1 MSRSRKLYL
10 LLGILAAACVVT
22 FCVSRYQ
29 EYRED
34 IRTSDEIVLEVD
46 PDTVSALSWEYD
58 GNSLAFHKDE
68 SWIYDGDEAF
78 PVDQEM
84 IQERLELFEAF
95 GVRFT
100 IEEPEDLGQYGLDD
114 PLCAISLTA
123 GEETYTITLGDYSTM
138 DEQRYVSVGDG
149 NVYLV
154 DNDPLDYFDGVLS
167 DFIQDDEVPALD
179 QVTQI
184 RFSGKEDWTLTCQ
197 EDGGESYREEDIY
210 FTTTDG
216 GQLPLDTGLVE
227 AYLADLEYLVLDE
240 FVTYSVGED
249 DLPLYGLDD
258 PELTVEVDYTW
269 EDEDGQSQSDTFVIH
284 ISADPDQR
292 QAALE
297 EQDGEEEAQT
307 TSGEEEEEILAYA
320 RVGESGIVYQI
331 SAGDYEALMA
341 AGVDDLRHQ
350 EILPADFENVAQM
363 EFSLDGG
370 VYTLTSQEEDGERTW
385 FYGEEELEID
395 TLQSAL
401 ESLTAERFTEEE
413 PGQVEEIGLTLTLDL
428 EGAPTVEIRLYRY
441 DGSSCLAVVDGQ
453 PLALTPRSQVVDLM
467 EAVRAIVL
475 D

>member
-34 IRTSDEIVLEVD
+34 IRTSDETVLEVD

-58 GNSLAFHKDE
+58 GNSLAFHRDE

-114 PLCAISLTA
+114 PLCTISLTA

-167 DFIQDDEVPALD
+167 DFIQDDEVPAFD

-428 EGAPTVEIRLYRY
+428 EGTPTVEIRLYRY
-441 DGSSCLAVVDGQ
+441 DGSSCLAVVDSQ

-475 D
+475 N